1 MNQNSSG
8 FKIEDFWQQA
18 NAKVLSQQKRKLH
31 PLQRLFLQEV
41 PPEHEGGEPLFRPY
55 FGRIALA
62 ATGILACGVLLT
74 TRRPVSAPTAP
85 RAVASLPESVNRT
98 NPANYARST
107 APQIPRIAGQAP
119 ATPAYVP
126 PSSRPG
132 TMTIPPMP
140 PTAMRSQIIPPPPMN
155 TAFRNSGDGSDSKD
169 QRLRTLLA
177 ERAQDKPLYT
187 EESTSTQIASAT
199 PTLNTS
205 LSTTQQPHH
214 RLSAGSTI
222 QASLPQG
229 ISGQASGSVSN
240 IPVTAEVT
248 EPVVQDGEVLIP
260 TGSRLQGVVTAAA
273 GGRVQMTFSILVTPD
288 NREHRLDGAIAEQ
301 QGAIGVVAEVSD
313 NRRPDAFSGFVGNM
327 LTEAGTVLQQP
338 QAASSSNF
346 GGSSYTSINS
356 APIDQRLQGSMA
368 KALGTTLQQNSQ
380 YQRQALSSQP
390 ITFRAQPQ
398 QFIVRLTKG
407 MDL

>member
-1 MNQNSSG
+1 MTRNSNG
-8 FKIEDFWQQA
+8 FQIGEFWEVA
-18 NAKVLSQQKRKLH
+18 RAKVLSQQKRKL
-31 PLQRLFLQEV
+31 PAWQRLFLQEV

-55 FGRIALA
+55 IGRIVLGL
-62 ATGILACGVLLT
+62 TGVVACSFLLT
-74 TRRPVSAPTAP
+74 TRRPTSSPSAQRPV
-85 RAVASLPESVNRT
+85 AVLPEAANRD

-107 APQIPRIAGQAP
+107 APQIPRMAGQAP
-119 ATPAYVP
+119 ATVAYVP
-126 PSSRPG
+126 PSAR

-140 PTAMRSQIIPPPPMN
+140 PMPVRTQIPPYKVISATIRSGGGN
-155 TAFRNSGDGSDSKD
+155 TSTKD
-169 QRLRTLLA
+169 QQLHQLLA

-187 EESTSTQIASAT
+187 EESASAQVASAT

-229 ISGQASGSVSN
+229 ISGQASGSGGN

-288 NREHRLDGAIAEQ
+288 NHEHRLDGAIAEQ
-301 QGAIGVVAEVSD
+301 QGSMGVVAEVSD
-313 NRRPDAFSGFVGNM
+313 NRRPDAINGFLGNM

-368 KALGTTLQQNSQ
+368 KALGQTLQQNSQ

-398 QFIVRLTKG
+398 QFTVRLTKG
-407 MDL
+407 IDL

>member
-31 PLQRLFLQEV
+31 PLQRFFLQEV

-55 FGRIALA
+55 IGRIVLGL
-62 ATGILACGVLLT
+62 TGVLACSFLLT
-74 TRRPVSAPTAP
+74 TRRLASSPSAPRP
-85 RAVASLPESVNRT
+85 VAALPESANRA

-107 APQIPRIAGQAP
+107 PPQIPRIAGQAP
-119 ATPAYVP
+119 PTPAYVP
-126 PSSRPG
+126 PSPAR

-140 PTAMRSQIIPPPPMN
+140 PTAMRPQIIPPPPMN
-155 TAFRNSGDGSDSKD
+155 TAYRNSGNGTDSKD

-187 EESTSTQIASAT
+187 EESASTQIASAT

-205 LSTTQQPHH
+205 LSTQQPRR

-222 QASLPQG
+222 QASLPLG
-229 ISGQASGSVSN
+229 ISGQASGSASN

-273 GGRVQMTFSILVTPD
+273 GGRVQMIFSILVTPD

-313 NRRPDAFSGFVGNM
+313 NRRPDAFSGFLGNM

-338 QAASSSNF
+338 QTASSF
-346 GGSSYTSINS
+346 GGTTGSFTSVNN

-398 QFIVRLTKG
+398 QFTVRLTKG

>member
-85 RAVASLPESVNRT
+85 RPVAALPESANRT

-140 PTAMRSQIIPPPPMN
+140 PTAIRSQIIPPPPMN
-155 TAFRNSGDGSDSKD
+155 TAFRNSGSSTDSKD

-187 EESTSTQIASAT
+187 EESTGTQIASAT

-205 LSTTQQPHH
+205 LTTQQPHR

-222 QASLPQG
+222 KASLPLG

-313 NRRPDAFSGFVGNM
+313 NRRPDAFSGFLGNM
-327 LTEAGTVLQQP
+327 LTEAGTALQQP
-338 QAASSSNF
+338 QTASSF
-346 GGSSYTSINS
+346 GGTTGSFTSVNN